1 MAKIMKLTAC
11 FTTIAALVC
20 TTIYIISRS
29 GLCFSL
35 AITFWTMAYHF
46 LMRLIV
52 GHLFDGILHNTVDY
66 RRKWFRQSRFE
77 NMLYSKLK
85 VKRWKTRMPTY
96 APQNF
101 DSRVHSWD
109 EIAGAMCQA
118 ELVHEVII
126 VLSFL
131 PIAVS
136 VYFGAFWVFLVTS
149 LLAACYDGLF
159 VIMQRY
165 NRPRVIKLINRSG
178 DTILSEDN

>member
-85 VKRWKTRMPTY
+85 VKKWKNNMPTY

>member
-1 MAKIMKLTAC
+1 MAKIMKLTSFFA
-11 FTTIAALVC
+11 ILAALVC
-20 TTIYIISRS
+20 TVLYIYIGN
-29 GLCFSL
+29 GLLFSL
-35 AITFWTMAYHF
+35 AITFGTTAYHF

-66 RRKWFRQSRFE
+66 RRKWFRLSRFE
-77 NMLYSKLK
+77 SILYSKLK
-85 VKRWKTRMPTY
+85 VKKWKNNMPTY

-131 PIAVS
+131 PVVAS
-136 VYFGAFWVFLVTS
+136 VFFGAFWVFLVTS
-149 LLAACYDGLF
+149 LLAACYDGMF

-165 NRPRVIKLINRSG
+165 NRPRIIKLINKSSG
-178 DTILSEDN
+178 SISTISS

>member
-1 MAKIMKLTAC
+1 MAKIMKLTSFFA
-11 FTTIAALVC
+11 ILAAVVC
-20 TTIYIISRS
+20 TGIYIYIGS

-35 AITFWTMAYHF
+35 AITFGTTAYHF

-109 EIAGAMCQA
+109 EIVGAMCQA

-131 PIAVS
+131 PIVVS

>member
-118 ELVHEVII
+118 ELVHEGII

-131 PIAVS
+131 PVLGAIP
-136 VYFGAFWVFLVTS
+136 FGAVWVFVITS
-149 LLAACYDGLF
+149 FFAACIDLAF

-165 NRPRVIKLINRSG
+165 NRPRVLK
-178 DTILSEDN
+178 TIEKKAAGSAGK

>member
-1 MAKIMKLTAC
+1 MARIMKLTAL
-11 FTTIAALVC
+11 FATFAALVC
-20 TTIYIISRS
+20 TVLYINIGN
-29 GLCFSL
+29 GLCFAL
-35 AITFWTMAYHF
+35 AITFWTTAYHF

-52 GHLFDGILHNTVDY
+52 GHLIDGILHNTVDY
-66 RRKWFRQSRFE
+66 GRKWFRQSRFE
-77 NMLYSKLK
+77 SALYSKLK
-85 VKRWKTRMPTY
+85 VKKWKTRMPTY

-131 PIAVS
+131 PVAAS
-136 VYFGAFWVFLVTS
+136 VFFGAFWVFFVTS
-149 LLAACYDGLF
+149 LLAACYDGMF

-165 NRPRVIKLINRSG
+165 NRPRIIKLINKSTG
-178 DTILSEDN
+178 AISTPED

>member
-1 MAKIMKLTAC
+1 MAKIMKLTSFFA
-11 FTTIAALVC
+11 ILAALVC
-20 TTIYIISRS
+20 TGLYIYIGN
-29 GLCFSL
+29 GLLFSL
-35 AITFWTMAYHF
+35 AITFWTTAYHF

-52 GHLFDGILHNTVDY
+52 GHVIDGILHNIVDY
-66 RRKWFRQSRFE
+66 RRKWFSQSRFE
-77 NMLYSKLK
+77 SILYSKLK
-85 VKRWKTRMPTY
+85 VKKWKNNMPTY

-136 VYFGAFWVFLVTS
+136 AYFGAFWVFLVTS

>member
-1 MAKIMKLTAC
+1 
-11 FTTIAALVC
+11 
-20 TTIYIISRS
+20 
-29 GLCFSL
+29 
-35 AITFWTMAYHF
+35 
-46 LMRLIV
+46 MRLIV
-52 GHLFDGILHNTVDY
+52 GHLTDRVLQNNIDY
-66 RRKWFRQSRFE
+66 TRKWFRQSRFE
-77 NMLYSKLK
+77 SILYSKLK
-85 VKRWKTRMPTY
+85 VKKWKSNMPTY

-131 PIAVS
+131 PVAVS
-136 VYFGAFWVFLVTS
+136 VYFGAFWVFLFTS

-165 NRPRVIKLINRSG
+165 NRPRVIQLISRSV
-178 DTILSEDN
+178 DSILSEDN

>member
-35 AITFWTMAYHF
+35 AITFWTTAYHF

-52 GHLFDGILHNTVDY
+52 GHLIDGILHNTVDY
-66 RRKWFRQSRFE
+66 GRKWFRQSRFE
-77 NMLYSKLK
+77 SALYSKLK
-85 VKRWKTRMPTY
+85 VKKWKTRMPTY

-131 PIAVS
+131 PVAAS
-136 VYFGAFWVFLVTS
+136 VFFGAFWVFFVTS
-149 LLAACYDGLF
+149 LLAACYDGMF

-165 NRPRVIKLINRSG
+165 NRPRIIKLINKSTG
-178 DTILSEDN
+178 AISTPED